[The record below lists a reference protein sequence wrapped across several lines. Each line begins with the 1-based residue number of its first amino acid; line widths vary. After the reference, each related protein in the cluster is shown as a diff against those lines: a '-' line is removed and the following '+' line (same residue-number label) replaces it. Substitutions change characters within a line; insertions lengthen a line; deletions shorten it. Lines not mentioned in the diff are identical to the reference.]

1 VSHAKRMRN
10 LNMDRATYLH
20 TALRARKSMS
30 ELERQSKKAARRQ
43 NLWTVEELDLG
54 AVKGAELAA
63 RIASRTEWPDG
74 WRAPTGDKG

>member
-20 TALRARKSMS
+20 TALRARKTMS

-54 AVKGAELAA
+54 AVKGA
-63 RIASRTEWPDG
+63 SRTEWPDG
-74 WRAPTGDKG
+74 WRAPTGD